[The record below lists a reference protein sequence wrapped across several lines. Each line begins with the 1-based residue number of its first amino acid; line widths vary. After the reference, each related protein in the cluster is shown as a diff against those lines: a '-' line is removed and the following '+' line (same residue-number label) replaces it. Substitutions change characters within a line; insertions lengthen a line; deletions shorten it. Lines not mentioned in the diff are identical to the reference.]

1 MSDHL
6 RAKAA
11 SYPTFGGFNMTHP
24 PSTKTHGILADG
36 VFVPPVM
43 IPALAVLSI
52 MLWVA
57 YKLVAN

>member
-6 RAKAA
+6 RTKAA
-11 SYPTFGGFNMTHP
+11 SYPTFGGSNMTQP

-43 IPALAVLSI
+43 IPALAVLLI
-52 MLWVA
+52 MLWLA
-57 YKLVAN
+57 YKVVAN

>member
-1 MSDHL
+1 
-6 RAKAA
+6 
-11 SYPTFGGFNMTHP
+11 MTHT
-24 PSTKTHGILADG
+24 PSTRTHGILADG

-57 YKLVAN
+57 HKLVGN